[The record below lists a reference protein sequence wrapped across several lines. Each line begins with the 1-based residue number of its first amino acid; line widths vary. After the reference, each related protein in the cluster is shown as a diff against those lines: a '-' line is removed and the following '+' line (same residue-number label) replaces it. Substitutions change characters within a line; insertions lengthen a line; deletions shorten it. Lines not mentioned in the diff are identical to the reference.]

1 MNLKP
6 GDKVN
11 LLIERET
18 PLGFTVLIEN
28 EFEGLVYHD
37 DVFIELE
44 EGMEGIGFI
53 KNIREDG
60 KIDVTL
66 RPQGYVNVIETDS
79 ETILETLRESPSGAI
94 MITDKSSPDQIRHEF
109 NMSKKSFKKA
119 VGNLYKHKLI
129 NILDDRIEL
138 LVKQ

>member
-79 ETILETLRESPSGAI
+79 ETILETLRESPFGAI

-119 VGNLYKHKLI
+119 VGNLYKQKLI

-138 LVKQ
+138 VVKQ

>member
-79 ETILETLRESPSGAI
+79 ETVLETLRESPSGAI
-94 MITDKSSPDQIRHEF
+94 MITDKSSPDQIRYEF

-119 VGNLYKHKLI
+119 VGNLYKQKLI

-138 LVKQ
+138 VVKQ